1 MNKTKISRVQ
11 LIESHAVPPSTT
23 MNPVTSDARSK
34 TTVYPLP
41 SCVLRIDGRYRR
53 ATAQGRGWGSGEVPK
68 QEPIS
73 VIEARL
79 AELKNKGGES
89 E

>member
-34 TTVYPLP
+34 DDGVSAAVMCSAIDVDVGEQPL
-41 SCVLRIDGRYRR
+41 G
-53 ATAQGRGWGSGEVPK
+53 GRGWGSGEVT
-68 QEPIS
+68 
-73 VIEARL
+73 
-79 AELKNKGGES
+79 
-89 E
+89 

>member
-1 MNKTKISRVQ
+1 VNKTKISRVQ

-41 SCVLRIDGRYRR
+41 SCVLRIDG
-53 ATAQGRGWGSGEVPK
+53 
-68 QEPIS
+68 
-73 VIEARL
+73 
-79 AELKNKGGES
+79 
-89 E
+89 